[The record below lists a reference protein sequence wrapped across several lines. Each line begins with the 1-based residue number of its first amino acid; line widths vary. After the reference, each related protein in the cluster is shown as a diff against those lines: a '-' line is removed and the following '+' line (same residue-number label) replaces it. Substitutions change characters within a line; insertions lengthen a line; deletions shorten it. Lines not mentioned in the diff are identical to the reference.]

1 MEHNYDKD
9 PELPEFANAGKQH
22 PFTVPKGYFEQLP
35 GSITDKLQ
43 NNKSHG
49 IQLVPR
55 FVIAAACVAI
65 AMFLVFRL
73 TRTNE
78 VATAGDFEITP
89 EHLSAAG
96 YVSEIDENMLVEA
109 ISVDALSIPDSSVIQ
124 DYLIDQKIDINLIIK
139 EL

>member
-22 PFTVPKGYFEQLP
+22 PFTVPEGYFERLP
-35 GSITDKLQ
+35 DTISDKLQ
-43 NNKSHG
+43 HQKGHRR
-49 IQLVPR
+49 QPVPR
-55 FVIAAACVAI
+55 FVLAAACLAI
-65 AMFLVFRL
+65 ALFLVFHFSH
-73 TRTNE
+73 TSE
-78 VATAGDFEITP
+78 VATTPDFEITP

-109 ISVDALSIPDSSVIQ
+109 ISADALATPDSSAIQ
-124 DYLIDQKIDINLIIK
+124 DYLIDQKIDISLIIK